1 MIIEEIAHSILLIGI
16 VATAVMALRSKD
28 LLNSVI
34 FLAIMSMLLALEFFA
49 LQAPDVAI
57 AEAAIGAGL
66 TTAIYIVTINRT
78 ERFEYDSKKH

>member
-1 MIIEEIAHSILLIGI
+1 MIEDIAHTTLLIGI
-16 VATAVMALRSKD
+16 IATAVMALRSKD

-57 AEAAIGAGL
+57 AEAAVGAGL

-78 ERFEYDSKKH
+78 ERYENERKKH